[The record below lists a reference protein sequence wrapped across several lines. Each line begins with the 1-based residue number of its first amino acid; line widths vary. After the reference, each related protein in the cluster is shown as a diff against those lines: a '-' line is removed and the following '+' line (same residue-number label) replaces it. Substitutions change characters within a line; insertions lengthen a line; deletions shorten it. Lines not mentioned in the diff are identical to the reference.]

1 MRGVDHSGSPDALV
15 EQIQWRVRVCDTHGA
30 VLGGGLLLGTQHVLT
45 CAHVLLQSDD
55 HGTEDSAPTIEVVI
69 DFVGAQPMRSARA
82 RVTAGGWVP
91 PNNTDGG
98 DIALLK
104 LEAAQPEGSTTP
116 LRRIPMTWRRT
127 VYTCGFPRGLENGLW
142 LGAKLAGNGGPGI
155 ECVQMNPA
163 PPSGPVRPGFSGAPV
178 FDEITQRVVGMV
190 VSRYAD
196 EELGFSYMLPVE
208 TILRHLPRVREWVEG
223 STSSDLSLVE
233 NIEPQVVD
241 DKLAREIVSW
251 IEGRQDTNNT
261 MIIVTGNP
269 DSPQSATLRRV
280 ICLADREQRPS
291 PAAPLVAKASEGTV
305 PPAGSIHVAVDATGQ
320 TPGEALG
327 RIVDRT
333 GIRMASSAEPTAEL
347 LDSLPPMTIVVYGID
362 DSEKPVALV
371 TDVLEPLAKRGHRL
385 LLAFRQEFS
394 PSLSIARSS
403 LKEWMCAG
411 LVPLPVLDLPNPAAK
426 VVARSEF
433 SEPPRLT
440 AGDLVANQYEVVGCL
455 ARGGV
460 GWVYLAKD
468 THLDGNFVA
477 LKGLINT
484 DHARAMELAVTE
496 RRFLTAVDHPNIVRI
511 FNFVTHQEPTSSTL
525 TGYIVMEY
533 IGGSSLKDVRDIA
546 GEDGDPL
553 GGPLLIEHVIAY
565 GIEILAALDY
575 LHRHGLLYC
584 DMSPSNV
591 IRSVNRIK
599 IIDLGAVRGIRDR
612 WSPNTWNSG
621 FQVREEERKRGLTV
635 QSDLYAVGKTLEYL
649 LEVSTDVRRVD
660 KEMENSAISFSI
672 ESFRRVL
679 ERAAHEEADKRF
691 PSAAT
696 MSQQLRGVLREVLAL
711 RDGQPRPEHS
721 TVFTDTA
728 TLLDADAGL
737 GKVPPLDNWTTNRAV
752 ERDAAL
758 DNGLP
763 TAVAVAAGLPA
774 PRPAAEDPAASFL
787 ARVSVTD
794 PCRLIEQFST
804 FEQESVEIQ
813 LSTCRAHLGLGEFQ
827 NAQECLR
834 GAEEILGRATDYDWR
849 MAWHR
854 GLLALANDKIT
865 DAESKFVEVYQ
876 ALPGEDAPKLAL
888 GFCYEQL
895 DNLDE
900 AQRYYE
906 ATWRRDRSQ
915 ASAAFGLARICL
927 RRGERDGAVTI
938 LDEVPD
944 VSPHRD
950 AAWIAAVRI
959 LSGRLA
965 TGPDKGIRLPTTAD
979 FREVVNRLRRP
990 ARYLDGGDPDGA
1002 TRARLTTAVREVA
1015 LAWVREPGGDK
1026 RLNGYDVL
1034 GDPVSERGLCQLL
1047 ESSFRGLARRQA
1059 RNPHD
1064 HGVLVDLA
1072 NAVRPWTAWW
1082 RHG

>member
-1 MRGVDHSGSPDALV
+1 MRGVNHSGSPDALV
-15 EQIQWRVRVCDTHGA
+15 EQIQWRVRICDADGA

-55 HGTEDSAPTIEVVI
+55 HDTEDSAPTVEVVI
-69 DFVGAQPMRSARA
+69 DFVGVQPMRSARA
-82 RVTAGGWVP
+82 RVAAGGWVP

-98 DIALLK
+98 DIALLE

-155 ECVQMNPA
+155 ECVQMDPA
-163 PPSGPVRPGFSGAPV
+163 SSGGPVRPGFSGAPV
-178 FDEITQRVVGMV
+178 FDELTQRVVGMV

-208 TILRHLPRVREWVEG
+208 AILRHLPRVQEWVEG

-233 NIEPQVVD
+233 NREPQVVD

-251 IEGRQDTNNT
+251 IERRQDTDNT

-280 ICLADREQRPS
+280 IFLADREQRPS
-291 PAAPLVAKASEGTV
+291 PAAPLVTKAPEGTV
-305 PPAGSIHVAVDATGQ
+305 PQPGSIHLAVDATGQ
-320 TPGEALG
+320 TPGEVWG

-333 GIRMASSAEPTAEL
+333 GIRRAPSAEPTTEL
-347 LDSLPPMTIVVYGID
+347 LDSLPPMAIVVDGID
-362 DSEKPVALV
+362 DSEKPVELV
-371 TDVLEPLAKRGHRL
+371 TDILEPLAKRGHRL

-411 LVPLPVLDLPNPAAK
+411 LVPLPVLDLPNPATK
-426 VVARSEF
+426 VRAHSEF

-440 AGDLVANQYEVVGCL
+440 TGDLVANQYEVVGCL

-484 DHARAMELAVTE
+484 DNARAMTREVTE

-511 FNFVTHQEPTSSTL
+511 FNFATHQEPTSSTL

-533 IGGSSLKDVRDIA
+533 IGGPSLKDIRDIA

-553 GGPLLIEHVIAY
+553 GGPLLVEHVIAY
-565 GIEILAALDY
+565 GIKILDAVDY

-591 IRSVNRIK
+591 IRSANRIK

-612 WSPNTWNSG
+612 WPPNTWNSG
-621 FQVREEERKRGLTV
+621 FQVREEERKRGLTA

-649 LEVSTDVRRVD
+649 LEVIADVRRGD
-660 KEMENSAISFSI
+660 QEMQNSPISFSI

-679 ERAAHEEADKRF
+679 ERAAHEAADKRF
-691 PSAAT
+691 LSAAA

-728 TLLDADAGL
+728 TLAARRRCTKAGA
-737 GKVPPLDNWTTNRAV
+737 R
-752 ERDAAL
+752 
-758 DNGLP
+758 
-763 TAVAVAAGLPA
+763 
-774 PRPAAEDPAASFL
+774 FL
-787 ARVSVTD
+787 
-794 PCRLIEQFST
+794 L
-804 FEQESVEIQ
+804 
-813 LSTCRAHLGLGEFQ
+813 
-827 NAQECLR
+827 
-834 GAEEILGRATDYDWR
+834 RATGQSR
-849 MAWHR
+849 RRSA
-854 GLLALANDKIT
+854 LL
-865 DAESKFVEVYQ
+865 
-876 ALPGEDAPKLAL
+876 
-888 GFCYEQL
+888 
-895 DNLDE
+895 
-900 AQRYYE
+900 
-906 ATWRRDRSQ
+906 
-915 ASAAFGLARICL
+915 
-927 RRGERDGAVTI
+927 
-938 LDEVPD
+938 
-944 VSPHRD
+944 
-950 AAWIAAVRI
+950 
-959 LSGRLA
+959 
-965 TGPDKGIRLPTTAD
+965 
-979 FREVVNRLRRP
+979 
-990 ARYLDGGDPDGA
+990 
-1002 TRARLTTAVREVA
+1002 
-1015 LAWVREPGGDK
+1015 
-1026 RLNGYDVL
+1026 
-1034 GDPVSERGLCQLL
+1034 
-1047 ESSFRGLARRQA
+1047 
-1059 RNPHD
+1059 
-1064 HGVLVDLA
+1064 
-1072 NAVRPWTAWW
+1072 
-1082 RHG
+1082 